1 MTSGISS
8 AGISLRDALP
18 SDSTALQSLD
28 GARARS
34 ARRPALGPRSAC
46 SAAAALIQPRRTFF
60 ARTVAYNRCRTF
72 VAESDG
78 QIVGVNCVAL
88 NPVRV
93 AGRPCMAGYS
103 FNTRVVQRVRGRGV
117 GTLLMRAA
125 AAWVEEQRAPYVTG
139 LIGVTN
145 VASMA
150 MVTNLGW
157 EPVARFDY
165 LVLDLARF

>member
-18 SDSTALQSLD
+18 SDSTALIQ
-28 GARARS
+28 
-34 ARRPALGPRSAC
+34 ARRN
-46 SAAAALIQPRRTFF
+46 FF

-125 AAWVEEQRAPYVTG
+125 AAWVEEQLS
-139 LIGVTN
+139 LIHI
-145 VASMA
+145 S
-150 MVTNLGW
+150 
-157 EPVARFDY
+157 EPTRQA
-165 LVLDLARF
+165 